1 MLSFFSGRRKGNDEW
16 PSFAFELGQSVIAFV
31 LMYIFCNIIQISASY
46 TVSAE
51 PLYPKGFGT
60 TVIEKKEYISISY
73 KLAVLL
79 GGISVLI
86 FQISD
91 MDYGRHKHFF
101 HRKIPCLQEW
111 GGPSLPIWQFHTERL
126 YCHLQ

>member
-1 MLSFFSGRRKGNDEW
+1 
-16 PSFAFELGQSVIAFV
+16 
-31 LMYIFCNIIQISASY
+31 
-46 TVSAE
+46 
-51 PLYPKGFGT
+51 
-60 TVIEKKEYISISY
+60 VIEKKNSIFPKS
-73 KLAVLL
+73 AVLL

-91 MDYGRHKHFF
+91 MEYGRHNQFF

-111 GGPSLPIWQFHTERL
+111 GGPSLPIWQFHKERL